1 MSTDQNTGTADV
13 TREVRTGP
21 TQDVTRTS
29 SKDHIGGDVAMRR
42 DSADDDSAGH
52 PSLSEQTGEE
62 PQRKGNHVKS
72 AMRKRASPSTTFQEE
87 SRKKRSC
94 RSTQLQLPHERHWTE
109 PRENNEGRERR
120 EQCITLGVNF
130 ISRSCRH
137 DALRLRR
144 EFGT

>member
-52 PSLSEQTGEE
+52 PSLSEQTAGEE

-87 SRKKRSC
+87 SRKKKKTKLSEHPVAV
-94 RSTQLQLPHERHWTE
+94 TT
-109 PRENNEGRERR
+109 RE
-120 EQCITLGVNF
+120 
-130 ISRSCRH
+130 
-137 DALRLRR
+137 ALD
-144 EFGT
+144 GTARKQ